1 MITQGNSG
9 SSDNVEEDGENG
21 KFKIEKK
28 RP

>member
-9 SSDNVEEDGENG
+9 SSENMEEDGENG

-28 RP
+28 LP

>member
-1 MITQGNSG
+1 MITQGNAG
-9 SSDNVEEDGENG
+9 SSENMEEDRENG

>member
-1 MITQGNSG
+1 MITQGNSE
-9 SSDNVEEDGENG
+9 SSENVEEDRENG

>member
-9 SSDNVEEDGENG
+9 SSENMEEDGENG